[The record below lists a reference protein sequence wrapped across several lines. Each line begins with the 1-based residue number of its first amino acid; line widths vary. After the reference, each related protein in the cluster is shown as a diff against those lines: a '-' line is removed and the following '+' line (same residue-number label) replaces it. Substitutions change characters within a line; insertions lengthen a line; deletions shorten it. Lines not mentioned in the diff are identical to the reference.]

1 MYTIQTRINK
11 NGKTIYDIYEGVKK
25 LMSNVA
31 KGLAMSVINKQQQ
44 QQQTKTY
51 ESANSVSRI
60 ETNLDPSTETGEIP
74 CEDGSIELVLGTFG
88 GSSRV
93 ELSEE
98 RIEHAGTTNLR
109 DTVKRAVEL
118 ADKGCEKLRISA
130 QKHKREAKQHKREAK
145 QHKREAEQH
154 RREAEQHRRNA
165 EILDQISRE
174 FDADTRRYCE
184 RLGVPYP
191 DQISQQF
198 DYETSDL
205 ADYTTTVDICAQPD
219 NKYLPSA

>member
-25 LMSNVA
+25 LMSNVS
-31 KGLAMSVINKQQQ
+31 KGLANSVINKQ

-98 RIEHAGTTNLR
+98 RIEHAGTSSLR
-109 DTVKRAVEL
+109 DTVKRATEL
-118 ADKGCEKLRISA
+118 ANKGCEKLRISA
-130 QKHKREAKQHKREAK
+130 QKHKREAE

-154 RREAEQHRRNA
+154 KREAEQHRRNA

-205 ADYTTTVDICAQPD
+205 ADDTTTVDICAQPD